1 MRWGPGKSGQVSPAA
16 TDRRPSHIQ
25 RHWIMSQRTQL
36 HGIITSPMRRSIH
49 PWYKPPRRR
58 RVRSGQST
66 GMTGLVLN
74 SWWSRRRTG
83 KENRPTTNAAAA
95 AAMTAKWRRTGVTQR
110 PHRQSSCVNRS
121 LLAADTDHT
130 RVHRRRSV
138 TVSGSEPSQNFGRG
152 HQWFGPSLKFDRKNP
167 NFQQNFSTN
176 RDYGY
181 LFEQSSHPSRISRE
195 AAGKRRKG
203 SGGKRQ
209 GEKSERLTT
218 PGTDSGLVDLNRADF
233 NHWLKSRLKSND
245 FLSKNHAI

>member
-152 HQWFGPSLKFDRKNP
+152 HQWFGPSLKFDRKKSK
-167 NFQQNFSTN
+167 FSTE
-176 RDYGY
+176 
-181 LFEQSSHPSRISRE
+181 LFDES
-195 AAGKRRKG
+195 
-203 SGGKRQ
+203 
-209 GEKSERLTT
+209 
-218 PGTDSGLVDLNRADF
+218 
-233 NHWLKSRLKSND
+233 WLWIFIWTEFRP
-245 FLSKNHAI
+245 